1 MGWCVDQCQNS
12 ERWASDHKPGVLL
25 EAAAVGYADQFLI
38 SSPIE
43 VPEEP
48 PIEQQIDEESK

>member
-48 PIEQQIDEESK
+48 P